1 LLLATSQLIYKIN
14 HMNPSTLRILNLIG
28 FIYVI
33 TMNTLA
39 NALPLN
45 GKTTGELSALY
56 PNSFVPAGFTFSIW
70 GVIYLFLLGFIIF
83 QFTKQATEEVK
94 KIGPWFFISCLANGT
109 WIVAWHYEIIVLS
122 LLIMILLL
130 VSLLMIYLRLNIALE
145 KVSAAKRWLIQAPF
159 SLYLGWIT
167 VATIAN
173 TTALLVDVGWTG
185 GGIPEPTWAGIMVL
199 IAGLI
204 GSSVILRRKDVFYGL
219 VLLWAFWGIWNG
231 QQPLAGFLQTSLIIA
246 GIAVVIDIVLVL
258 IKRS

>member
-1 LLLATSQLIYKIN
+1 
-14 HMNPSTLRILNLIG
+14 MNPSTLRILNLIG

-45 GKTTGELSALY
+45 GQTTGELSALY

-83 QFTKQATEEVK
+83 QFTKQATEEIK

-109 WIVAWHYEIIVLS
+109 WIVAWHYEIIILS
-122 LLIMILLL
+122 LLIMIVLLL
-130 VSLLMIYLRLNIALE
+130 SLLMIYLKLNISLE
-145 KVSAAKRWLIQAPF
+145 KVPPLKKWLIQAPF
-159 SLYLGWIT
+159 SLYVGWIT

-173 TTALLVDVGWTG
+173 TTALLVDFGWRG

-199 IAGLI
+199 TAGLI
-204 GSSVILRRKDVFYGL
+204 GSTVILRRKDVFYGL

-231 QQPLAGFLQTSLIIA
+231 QQPLAGFLQMSLIIA
-246 GIAVVIDIVLVL
+246 GIGVAINMVVVLV
-258 IKRS
+258 KRN